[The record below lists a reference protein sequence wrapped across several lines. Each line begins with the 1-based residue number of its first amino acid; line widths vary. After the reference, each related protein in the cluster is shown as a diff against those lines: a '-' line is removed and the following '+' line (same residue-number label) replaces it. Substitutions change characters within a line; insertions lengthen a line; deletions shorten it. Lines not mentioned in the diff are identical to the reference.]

1 MCYCD
6 TNLKNLISCLF
17 LFSFFFRFFNLLCLS
32 LFSLSFF
39 NFCSLKY
46 SSACIFNIFF
56 SFVGLDVCPRYIMA
70 NPKIVTNKPI
80 MGISPKNSK
89 GWSNAGTINLSPV
102 NRIMKPKRYLNPCD
116 ALPTY
121 SPTNSIDFK
130 FLIAVHYHLVF
141 SFQDL
146 WFLNTTSIS

>member
-1 MCYCD
+1 MSLRYKFKKF
-6 TNLKNLISCLF
+6 NFMSIPF
-17 LFSFFFRFFNLLCLS
+17 FSFSPFSISSVS

-46 SSACIFNIFF
+46 SSAYIFNIFF
-56 SFVGLDVCPRYIMA
+56 SFVYLDLCPRYIMA

-89 GWSNAGTINLSPV
+89 GWSNAGTINPSPV
-102 NRIMKPKRYLNPCD
+102 NRIMKPKRYLNTCD
-116 ALPTY
+116 ALSTY